1 MPRIVIFLDLDDT
14 ILQTAPKCP
23 PDQPLTPAAFN
34 RAGEALS
41 FMTAAQQ
48 RLLDFWLE
56 QGVVIPVTGRT
67 DDALARVAIDFTS
80 WRITHHG
87 AVIRRFDG
95 SLPTW
100 WYTEVRP
107 ILVAA
112 QPLLWGLSA
121 RLSAEAAVGQ
131 YRVNNHSVDEWLTY
145 ISVKADDEGAAL
157 TRVRAQLER
166 TGLPAELALHC
177 NGNNLALTVRGA
189 QKHDAV
195 RRVIAELEQEG
206 PLVTIGAGDSLT
218 DLPFMRICDFAL
230 TPRDSQIQVETW
242 DVGLLPPPPSPLP
255 RGEGEFV
262 RGTPSPYKCRFFRR
276 G

>member
-1 MPRIVIFLDLDDT
+1 MPCIVIFLDLDDT

-41 FMTAAQQ
+41 FMTPAQQ
-48 RLLDFWLE
+48 RLLAFWLE

-87 AVIRRFDG
+87 AVIRRSDG

-107 ILVAA
+107 VLVAA

-121 RLSAEAAVGQ
+121 RLSAEAAVGR

-145 ISVKADDEGAAL
+145 VSVKADDDDAVL
-157 TRVRAQLER
+157 TRVRTQLER
-166 TGLPAELALHC
+166 TGLPPELALHC

-195 RRVIAELEQEG
+195 RRVTAELEQEG
-206 PLVTIGAGDSLT
+206 SLVTIGAGDSLT
-218 DLPFMRICDFAL
+218 DLPFMQICDFAL
-230 TPRDSQIQVETW
+230 TPRNSQIQRETW
-242 DVGLLPPPPSPLP
+242 GDE
-255 RGEGEFV
+255 R
-262 RGTPSPYKCRFFRR
+262 
-276 G
+276 